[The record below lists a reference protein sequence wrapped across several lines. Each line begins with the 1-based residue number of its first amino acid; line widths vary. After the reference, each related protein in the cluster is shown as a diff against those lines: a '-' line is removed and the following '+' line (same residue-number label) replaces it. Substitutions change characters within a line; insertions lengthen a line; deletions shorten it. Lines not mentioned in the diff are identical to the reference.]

1 MVVANSYTTTHPS
14 SHTSSS
20 HPQATSSHAGPTNL
34 QDNSRPLQLPHT
46 LQPGEYRQRI
56 GHTTVFK
63 IVQEAHTSYVTVEET
78 DSEGYMKRKSLEKY
92 FFGIIGH
99 LRDRHGQRLESWTL
113 CSQLANY
120 WRTWFNVP
128 TQGATFEPYEE
139 TPTPET
145 PEHPPALGQDITPDD
160 TQSSQIPVQIL
171 QVAWFLS
178 ALLSEHPEAN
188 AGLTQQ
194 IQQRPI
200 GQLRDLHNDRVDHAS
215 LATLCAELGILASM
229 LSQQQAASQEIA
241 ELSHEDDGI

>member
-78 DSEGYMKRKSLEKY
+78 DSEGYMKRKPLEKY